1 MGSCPTGQSSEVG
14 LCVRSTREQAR
25 TKRKT
30 TQPNQPPT
38 KQTNKRQK
46 ASQTPSAPCRMPRL
60 GGKVLGGRAANGYAV
75 ERTRHSA
82 VQLNPEHKR
91 WLENEFG
98 EQVTASK
105 IELMTLLQVASA
117 RAVAPSLPAN
127 CTCAASPA
135 AQGAPMVQLDYDCE
149 EPRTARTQ
157 TVRPRPDMA
166 PSVLWVKPL

>member
-1 MGSCPTGQSSEVG
+1 
-14 LCVRSTREQAR
+14 
-25 TKRKT
+25 
-30 TQPNQPPT
+30 
-38 KQTNKRQK
+38 
-46 ASQTPSAPCRMPRL
+46 MPRL

-82 VQLNPEHKR
+82 VQLNPENKR

-166 PSVLWVKPL
+166 PSVLRVKPL